1 VAVTIAHDSIIC
13 LHVSGSIGVAEE
25 VDGASSLS
33 SGTSGDDE
41 RGGGGKEGIV
51 TRVLLTVGSML
62 QKVTTACTCLQ
73 GTPAKVEL
81 GQVHV

>member
-1 VAVTIAHDSIIC
+1 MAVTIAHDSIIC

-41 RGGGGKEGIV
+41 RGGKEGIV

>member
-13 LHVSGSIGVAEE
+13 LHVSGSIGVADE

-41 RGGGGKEGIV
+41 RGGKEGIV

>member
-1 VAVTIAHDSIIC
+1 MAVTIAHDSIIC
-13 LHVSGSIGVAEE
+13 LHVSGSIGVADE

-41 RGGGGKEGIV
+41 RGGKEGIV